1 MDKFVINGGKSLK
14 GEIEVRGSKNAAGP
28 ALIACLLTKDECVI
42 DNVPFIEDIQNI
54 LGILKSMGA
63 KVEKTGEEAV
73 KVKAEKVIVEK
84 MDFEKVS
91 KTRISVLFFGAL
103 LARTQFHGCLK
114 NFKMPPPGGDRIG
127 LRPISVQLRAL
138 EKLGAKIKWHDNVY
152 EVSCEELQGK
162 EIVLEEFSV
171 TATESVILAA
181 VLAAGKTIIK
191 GAAAEPHVQDLGEML
206 LKMGAKIEGL
216 GTHTIKIEGVKK
228 LHGCT
233 HSVIPD
239 PIEAG
244 TFIVIGAM
252 APRKIKVTGVN
263 LSHLDLFLAKLE
275 EMGVIM
281 QKGKNFV
288 SVSHSPKL
296 KATKVQALPYPGFPT
311 DLLPIIIPLLLS
323 AEGKSLVHDPLYENR
338 FNYIQELKKMGA
350 DIEMVDPHRTFVFG
364 PCKLSGANIDSWD
377 IRAGACLVI
386 AALSAKGKTIIENV
400 FQIDRGYEKI
410 EERLKKLG
418 ADIKRIN

>member
-1 MDKFVINGGKSLK
+1 MADKFVINGGKSLS

-28 ALIACLLTKDECVI
+28 ALIACLLTEEECII
-42 DNVPFIEDIQNI
+42 DNIPFIDDISHI
-54 LGILKSMGA
+54 LDILKSMGVR
-63 KVEKTGEEAV
+63 VEKTGEEQI
-73 KVKAEKVIVEK
+73 KIKAEKVEAEK

-103 LARTQFHGCLK
+103 LARAK

-127 LRPISVQLRAL
+127 LRPISVQLNAL
-138 EKLGAKIKWHDNVY
+138 EKLGAKIKREDNVY
-152 EVSCEELQGK
+152 EVSCEKLIGK

-171 TATESVILAA
+171 TATEAVMLAA
-181 VLAAGKTIIK
+181 VLAEGKTVIK

-216 GTHTIKIEGVKK
+216 GTHAIKIEGVEK
-228 LHGCT
+228 LHGCG

-244 TFIVIGAM
+244 TFIVIGALT
-252 APRKIKVTGVN
+252 PGRVKVTGVD
-263 LSHLDLFLAKLE
+263 LSHMDLFLAKLE
-275 EMGVIM
+275 EMGVEM
-281 QKGKNFV
+281 EKGENYIV
-288 SVSHSPKL
+288 VSHSLKL

-311 DLLPIIIPLLLS
+311 DLLPIIIPLLIS

-364 PCKLSGANIDSWD
+364 PTKLSGANIDSWD

-386 AALSAKGKTIIENV
+386 AALSAEGKTVIENV

-410 EERLKKLG
+410 EERLQKLG